1 LESMDETYR
10 MLGREHQAELER
22 EADRRRLAAAARA
35 TEVRARPKLKLLPR
49 GIFRLRLARLAALLR

>member
-1 LESMDETYR
+1 MDETYR

-35 TEVRARPKLKLLPR
+35 TEVRARPKLKLPR
-49 GIFRLRLARLAALLR
+49 GIFRLRLARLAALWR